1 MLFVFFISDLAQLD
15 DAAPERGSAVLEQ
28 PPNKAGARP
37 RFIGGGHER
46 AADRVDG
53 GPDNGGGHEVIVNEP
68 PSAPHTPQPLA
79 VAAFG
84 ERVKNEF
91 EHGQGTYGC
100 HYYGF
105 GLGEPGGLEPPE
117 GANELHFGS
126 SRGDGLGARGDEY
139 LWDQKQA
146 APAEPKHVGSSMNDG
161 RGVRGD
167 EYLWQNKAS
176 RGEMDITQA
185 LVRLA
190 DTAGQKDPAS
200 ISCPPQRHLGYQG
213 WQNRGRPGV
222 SFASRPPTMSQSSYL
237 RRVPETLDRVDTGTF
252 GSLQPDSLFGL
263 LPGPSV
269 LPVRQQQRQTPTFIS
284 PPVHQQQPLR
294 IAPQQMPLQAVAPQ
308 LPMFLS
314 QGSARSAAYTPHS
327 GSFGAASPS
336 ISYPRP
342 NSFASSAPR
351 KGRYT
356 EQYV

>member
-84 ERVKNEF
+84 ERVKNAF

-105 GLGEPGGLEPPE
+105 GLGEPGGLEPPV

-146 APAEPKHVGSSMNDG
+146 APAEPKHVGSSMADG
-161 RGVRGD
+161 LGVRGD

-176 RGEMDITQA
+176 RGQMDITQI

-190 DTAGQKDPAS
+190 DQGGKKETAS
-200 ISCPPQRHLGYQG
+200 ISVPSQRHLGYQG
-213 WQNRGRPGV
+213 WQNHGRPGV
-222 SFASRPPTMSQSSYL
+222 SFAARPPMMSHSSPY
-237 RRVPETLDRVDTGTF
+237 RRDPGLDRVDTGIF
-252 GSLQPDSLFGL
+252 GSLHADSTLSFGL
-263 LPGPSV
+263 LPGPAV
-269 LPVRQQQRQTPTFIS
+269 LPVHQLQRQMPTFVS
-284 PPVHQQQPLR
+284 PPVHQQPFR